1 MATTPERDAITGTAT
16 TGHEWDGI
24 RELDTP
30 MPRTIGLREVIDD
43 LWFNAGKAARV
54 VAAMTGGAVLRLLTA
69 LIVCTWLAS
78 AVFPIFEAMQ
88 WPWARGGLS
97 LLGAWI
103 SRDWPWTLKA
113 ITIFGL
119 TSALVTIFYTTHMDK
134 VFNWGLALCPRSLRA
149 WITPLLNELVDRQD
163 RDLNAQDTFR
173 KRAFSAIKR
182 FVIWTTYLV
191 LAFASL
197 QIAEDLVQGQSAGSG
212 PSSWRIIATLAVQ
225 ALANVPLV
233 YAVVNFSSF
242 AQYLDPAAIAGI
254 HTGLL
259 FAFHGAMAAVVVKG
273 VSRMWVLTVEA
284 SPHAFF
290 RRLRVK
296 GDPGER
302 RRRPRG

>member
-1 MATTPERDAITGTAT
+1 MDAPFDPQLILQSTSKLRHLARTLVRDE
-16 TGHEWDGI
+16 H
-24 RELDTP
+24 L
-30 MPRTIGLREVIDD
+30 
-43 LWFNAGKAARV
+43 
-54 VAAMTGGAVLRLLTA
+54 
-69 LIVCTWLAS
+69 
-78 AVFPIFEAMQ
+78 
-88 WPWARGGLS
+88 
-97 LLGAWI
+97 
-103 SRDWPWTLKA
+103 
-113 ITIFGL
+113 
-119 TSALVTIFYTTHMDK
+119 
-134 VFNWGLALCPRSLRA
+134 
-149 WITPLLNELVDRQD
+149 
-163 RDLNAQDTFR
+163 
-173 KRAFSAIKR
+173 
-182 FVIWTTYLV
+182 
-191 LAFASL
+191 
-197 QIAEDLVQGQSAGSG
+197 AEDLVQGQSAGSG

-233 YAVVNFSSF
+233 YAVVNFSPF